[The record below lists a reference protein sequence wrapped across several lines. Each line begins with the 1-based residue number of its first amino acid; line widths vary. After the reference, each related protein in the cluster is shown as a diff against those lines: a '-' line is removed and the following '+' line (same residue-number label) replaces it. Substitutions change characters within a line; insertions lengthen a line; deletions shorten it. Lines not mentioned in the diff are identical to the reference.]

1 MSNYASKKLS
11 SNQWCTGIH
20 RLESTLTSL
29 WTKLQI
35 FERTVCAEQ
44 EFEVLT
50 HSGFR
55 QLLLTLKKD
64 FWVYTKRVTILQ
76 ASESLVQHTVN
87 ASTPGIDTKNDGHIY
102 WIREEWCESQQH
114 KYQKSQNWAS
124 LQLLDKNTKIIASKG
139 WQHHFLHVWYCIPCF
154 LLPSIRFSCW
164 QSESLDI
171 DW

>member
-64 FWVYTKRVTILQ
+64 FWVYTKRVTTSSLWIISAAHCKCIYAWYWHQEWWSHLFNQRGMMWNAAAQVSKISELSIVTVAGQKHKNNCFEGMTTSFSARLILH
-76 ASESLVQHTVN
+76 S
-87 ASTPGIDTKNDGHIY
+87 
-102 WIREEWCESQQH
+102 
-114 KYQKSQNWAS
+114 
-124 LQLLDKNTKIIASKG
+124 
-139 WQHHFLHVWYCIPCF
+139 
-154 LLPSIRFSCW
+154 LLPVAKHQI
-164 QSESLDI
+164 
-171 DW
+171 

>member
-35 FERTVCAEQ
+35 FERTVCANKNLKYLRTAGSVSY
-44 EFEVLT
+44 FL
-50 HSGFR
+50 HSRKIFGFTPKGW
-55 QLLLTLKKD
+55 L
-64 FWVYTKRVTILQ
+64 LQ

-102 WIREEWCESQQH
+102 SIREEWCESQQH

-154 LLPSIRFSCW
+154 LLPSIIFSCW